1 MRYRVTLERE
11 KGLVNVYFPDVPG
24 AQTFGD
30 DEQEALARAVDA
42 LETMFM
48 GLIEY
53 RKDIPRPRAPKRG
66 EKTVTLPALTV
77 AKLELYQAMRA
88 AGVGKAELARRLNCH
103 LPQID
108 RLLDLSH
115 GSRLDQLE
123 QAFAALGKRLEVAIQ
138 NAA

>member
-1 MRYRVTLERE
+1 MRYRVTLEKE

-24 AQTFGD
+24 VQTFGD

-42 LETMFM
+42 LESMFM
-48 GLIEY
+48 ALIQDRE
-53 RKDIPRPRAPKRG
+53 DIPRPRAPKRG

-108 RLLDLSH
+108 RLLDLGH
-115 GSRLDQLE
+115 ASRLDQLE